1 MTWRNESLWS
11 DSRQAPN
18 NLDGMCCFLETVSLM
33 LVSWCEPERG
43 CSRDRSGRA
52 FIHQNDQFR
61 LTFGIWKWLKYPF
74 YLSFEWLIQNWYL
87 WSVFNFSGRKS
98 WLQSACIREY
108 LEELGPTD
116 VDCFVIFY
124 YKAWLR
130 QWQGYIFLLNFELL
144 FFGIMLI
151 VIHLFYNVFLEK
163 HSLVCRV
170 KICDKAQVNSSSL
183 SFFFKSK

>member
-43 CSRDRSGRA
+43 CSRERSGRA

-61 LTFGIWKWLKYPF
+61 LTFGICKWLKYPF
-74 YLSFEWLIQNWYL
+74 LSIIWVINTKLISMKCFLTFQVENL
-87 WSVFNFSGRKS
+87 DCKVHVF
-98 WLQSACIREY
+98 REY

-130 QWQGYIFLLNFELL
+130 QWQRDNIFPKFWIIILWNNAYSYS
-144 FFGIMLI
+144 LI
-151 VIHLFYNVFLEK
+151 LQCILRK
-163 HSLVCRV
+163 
-170 KICDKAQVNSSSL
+170 
-183 SFFFKSK
+183 